1 MLESI
6 PLDIIVPILIVCPFA
21 FLAGA
26 IDAIAGGGGLI
37 SLPAFFMTGIPV
49 HTALGTN
56 KLASSMGTTLATYRF
71 AKQGFIKARR
81 AVPCVITA
89 IAGAAIGA
97 NIALLISDDYHPIS
111 CQHQKHCFMCS
122 NCFGNGCI

>member
-6 PLDIIVPILIVCPFA
+6 PLDIIVPFLIVCPFA

-56 KLASSMGTTLATYRF
+56 KLLAWEQPWQRIVLPNKASSKLDGLF
-71 AKQGFIKARR
+71 P
-81 AVPCVITA
+81 V
-89 IAGAAIGA
+89 
-97 NIALLISDDYHPIS
+97 
-111 CQHQKHCFMCS
+111 
-122 NCFGNGCI
+122 